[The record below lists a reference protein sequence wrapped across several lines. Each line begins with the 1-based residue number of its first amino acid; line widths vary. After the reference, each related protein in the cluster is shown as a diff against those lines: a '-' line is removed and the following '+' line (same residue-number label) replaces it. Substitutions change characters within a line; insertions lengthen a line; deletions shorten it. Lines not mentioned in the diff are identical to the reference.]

1 MSSDL
6 LALLGLQGLWIY
18 THCSL
23 HFETS
28 LLWSLGFF
36 SPIRAQVSCYQNICD
51 NMRWVIKDE
60 RSVSQEQCYNEV
72 AMTLYEM
79 IWAHVAEVYTWGQ
92 RRCTSQVAGVSLLL
106 VFCKFIALLVSK
118 PWKTIFVHTVL
129 FPVTVI
135 LLVFPGAS
143 TPKSLLED
151 AVLGAE
157 VLHPVHRIL
166 PCHVAWFN
174 LFPKICKIKKLGEG

>member
-1 MSSDL
+1 MQSWFVSSDL
-6 LALLGLQGLWIY
+6 LALLGLQGLWIS

-72 AMTLYEM
+72 AMALYEM

-118 PWKTIFVHTVL
+118 PWKTIFVHTVF

-135 LLVFPGAS
+135 LLVFPGANI
-143 TPKSLLED
+143 LLM
-151 AVLGAE
+151 
-157 VLHPVHRIL
+157 
-166 PCHVAWFN
+166 
-174 LFPKICKIKKLGEG
+174 K